1 MRTTYGKEYHDW
13 NNSQDDLL
21 ILIEKNKTMRQIT
34 KEAVKSFFNNTNY
47 SKSNT
52 FVNNNKFYLHNNL
65 IAEIKDNKLILSNCG
80 WFSNTTK
87 ERLNGILE
95 YIGKP
100 LIYQKNFIWY
110 LNGNKWNGNRIEIK
124 L

>member
-1 MRTTYGKEYHDW
+1 
-13 NNSQDDLL
+13 
-21 ILIEKNKTMRQIT
+21 MRQIT
-34 KEAVKSFFNNTNY
+34 KESTKAFFNNTNY

-87 ERLNGILE
+87 ERLNGILN

-110 LNGNKWNGNRIEIK
+110 LNGDKWNGNRIEIK
-124 L
+124 F

>member
-87 ERLNGILE
+87 ERLNGILD

-100 LIYQKNFIWY
+100 LIYQRNFIWY
-110 LNGNKWNGNRIEIK
+110 LNGEKWNGNRTEIK

>member
-87 ERLNGILE
+87 ERLNGILD

-100 LIYQKNFIWY
+100 LIYQRNFIWY
-110 LNGNKWNGNRIEIK
+110 LEGNKWNGNKTEIK